1 MKRPALCA
9 CGRPVLPDVGG
20 TGIRAKRIRAGALLV
35 DVARLAGIS
44 KGYLAMMERGD
55 RQCSG
60 AMRDRVL
67 AAIEGRAYQPPPK
80 AFDFDET
87 PMGAGL

>member
-1 MKRPALCA
+1 MKKALCA
-9 CGRPVLPDVGG
+9 CGRPALPDVGG
-20 TGIRAKRIRAGALLV
+20 TGIRAKRIRAGASLV
-35 DVARLAGIS
+35 DVAQLAGLS
-44 KGYLAMMERGD
+44 KSYLAKMERGD

-60 AMRDRVL
+60 ATRDRVL

-80 AFDFDET
+80 AFNFDET